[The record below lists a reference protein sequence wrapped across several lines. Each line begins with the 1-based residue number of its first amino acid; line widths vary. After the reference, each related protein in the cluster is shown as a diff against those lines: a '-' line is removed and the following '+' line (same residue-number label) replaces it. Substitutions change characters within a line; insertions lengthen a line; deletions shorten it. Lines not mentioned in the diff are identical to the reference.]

1 MISQILH
8 STELTI
14 VWMIKRTVSVVI
26 VIVIVIVLVDGE
38 AADSPGKPARF
49 LFLDD
54 VTTLEVDRSF

>member
-1 MISQILH
+1 
-8 STELTI
+8 